1 MTEAPPSPRIL
12 ESSAGRAEVHDQG
25 AQVTRWA
32 PAGADPVLYVS
43 TDLRLAPGRSIR
55 AGVPV
60 CWPWF
65 GPGRAAGMEPLHG
78 FVRTSTWQLVEEDRG
93 DHEASVT
100 YRITSDEATSPHWP
114 HRYAA
119 ELRATFGRALEVSLT
134 TTNTGDHPF
143 DYEEALHAYLVV
155 GDVHAARIEGLAGK
169 SFFDKVIGTERV
181 QQGDLVFEGETD
193 AVFRTSDPVTLH
205 DPALGRR
212 LVVTTEGARNIVVW
226 NPWAAKA
233 KEVPDIGDDDW
244 ERFVCI
250 EGANAFENAVVL
262 APGESHTTTYRLE
275 VQPL

>member
-1 MTEAPPSPRIL
+1 MTAALSPPRTL
-12 ESSAGRAEVHDQG
+12 ETSAGAGEVYDQG
-25 AQVTRWA
+25 AQVTSWS

-43 TDLRLAPGRSIR
+43 TDLRLAAGRSIR

-65 GPGRAAGMEPLHG
+65 GPGRAAGTEPLHG
-78 FVRTSTWQLVEEDRG
+78 FVRTTMWDLVEQTQGAE
-93 DHEASVT
+93 EATVT
-100 YRITSDEATSPHWP
+100 YRLTSDAATSPHWA
-114 HRYAA
+114 HRYTL
-119 ELRATFGRALEVSLT
+119 ELRASVGRALEVSLT
-134 TTNTGDHPF
+134 TTNTGDEGF

-155 GDVHAARIEGLAGK
+155 GDVHAARIEGLDGK
-169 SFFDKVIGTERV
+169 PFFDKVTGTERV
-181 QQGDLVFEGETD
+181 QVGDLVFTGETD
-193 AVFRTSDPVTLH
+193 AVFRTSDQVTLH

-212 LVVTTEGARNIVVW
+212 LVVSTLGARNIVVW
-226 NPWAAKA
+226 NPWDAKA

-250 EGANAFENAVVL
+250 EAANAFENAVAL